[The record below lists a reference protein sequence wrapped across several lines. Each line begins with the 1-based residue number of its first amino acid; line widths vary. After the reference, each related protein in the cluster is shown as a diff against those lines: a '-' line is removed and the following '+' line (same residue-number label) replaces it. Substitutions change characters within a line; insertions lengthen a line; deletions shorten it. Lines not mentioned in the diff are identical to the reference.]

1 MTILLLSS
9 ASRWNFICVF
19 VCLHLP
25 SIPKVTTKPSVGYLM
40 FFYSFTYCIKFFFRF
55 CRFVLLVGFNLLLP
69 VSVIC
74 LRLLH
79 RSTKTPFQIVFSIS
93 TLEWSVWYFVLLSV
107 FFFFNF
113 VFLLLSGMCLECDV
127 KLKLKREYV
136 ASVVGL
142 REGRKEVWS
151 VLWFSICKLCSVK
164 GKWELEKAI

>member
-1 MTILLLSS
+1 MYTATFSCILISFFDDSS
-9 ASRWNFICVF
+9 TLFSFKVKFHLCE
-19 VCLHLP
+19 CLHLP

-93 TLEWSVWYFVLLSV
+93 TLEWSVWFFVLLSV
-107 FFFFNF
+107 FFFFFSSISFFFCCPGCVSN
-113 VFLLLSGMCLECDV
+113 VMWSWSW
-127 KLKLKREYV
+127 RENM
-136 ASVVGL
+136 L
-142 REGRKEVWS
+142 HR
-151 VLWFSICKLCSVK
+151 
-164 GKWELEKAI
+164 